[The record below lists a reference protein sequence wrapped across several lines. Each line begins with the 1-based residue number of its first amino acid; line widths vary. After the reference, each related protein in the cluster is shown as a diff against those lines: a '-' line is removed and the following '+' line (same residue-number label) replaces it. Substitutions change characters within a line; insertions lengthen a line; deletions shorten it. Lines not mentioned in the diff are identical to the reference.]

1 MSRLTLFSI
10 LGLTTLCA
18 GLVIMLD
25 TASPEGKDSA
35 TAAVTDVIDFSREP
49 DLRLGGATITEFGA
63 DGRLRYHLDAK
74 AMARY
79 ENSEET
85 LLGSPSLRINPES
98 GGAPWDV
105 ESTDGAIRQI
115 TRKDGTAET
124 IVLLRRGVVL
134 KQLDQKTGRVAMT
147 IRSEAIDLFPERQ
160 FAKSDTDVMIDSDVG
175 RTLAIGMEG
184 DLKTGQLRLASKPE
198 RPVHTI
204 VLPTQFKQQT
214 SSS

>member
-1 MSRLTLFSI
+1 MSRTLLFLLI
-10 LGLTTLCA
+10 LLIAA
-18 GLVIMLD
+18 GAAYYATGIPEQ
-25 TASPEGKDSA
+25 ASRQQTVKGSSDS
-35 TAAVTDVIDFSREP
+35 IDFSREP
-49 DLRLGGATITEFGA
+49 DLRLGGATITEFGS
-63 DGRLRYHLDAK
+63 DGQLRYHLNAE

-85 LLGSPSLRINPES
+85 LLGAPNLRINPDA

-105 ESTDGAIRQI
+105 ESSDGAIRQL
-115 TRKDGTAET
+115 TKSDGTTET

-134 KQLDQKTGRVAMT
+134 KQLDEQTGRPAMT

-184 DLKTGQLRLASKPE
+184 DLKTGQLRLASEPA

-204 VLPTQFKQQT
+204 VLPTQFKKQT
-214 SSS
+214 SS